1 MSDYIPEDLCE
12 KTPGFRDRVFP
23 QLDHH
28 ICIKHV
34 DSLFWNKETFVG
46 SGALSDEDCVRLC
59 IIILVERTFMGK
71 QPKQPVDDT
80 FLHLLEDFSALNE
93 YPWGSRIWELTYS
106 QLDTGLQLRTV
117 QSGMKY
123 TLVGFIWAF
132 KVITFVIY
140 CIVSHIVYYSF
151 YDNLLFV

>member
-1 MSDYIPEDLCE
+1 MA
-12 KTPGFRDRVFP
+12 
-23 QLDHH
+23 
-28 ICIKHV
+28 
-34 DSLFWNKETFVG
+34 SLFSIQEGFVN
-46 SGALSDEDCVRLC
+46 SWALSNEDYVKLC
-59 IIILVERTFMGK
+59 IVMLVERDFMEK
-71 QPKQPVDDT
+71 QPKQTVNDT
-80 FLHLLEDFSALNE
+80 FLHLLENFSAINE

-140 CIVSHIVYYSF
+140 CIVSHIIYYSF